1 MAEMLPPDRLH
12 KIPNFRLTSGAS
24 LPDAGIA
31 YVTLGTLAP
40 DGKNAILLTHGYTSS
55 HRFIGDGATGEGS
68 WGPLV
73 GPGRAIDTDRFFVI
87 SSNMLGSSYGSTCPR
102 SLNPK
107 TGQPYGPD
115 FPAFGLTDIVTAQKS
130 LADALGVKRL
140 VAVVGPSYGG
150 FQAFQW
156 AITFPDFM
164 DAIAPAVSGLTSP
177 TGPDGGQ
184 ALIDRFKTEPNWN
197 GGHYYAKGG
206 IEPAMKALRFETLLK
221 YGADDELAETMP
233 DPAARKAEIERR
245 AARWASEFDSNS
257 MIALA
262 RAAAGYDV
270 TAETGKIRARIL
282 YVLSRTDA
290 LFPPSLAPTVMGNL
304 KAAGAQAECFEIDSN
319 FGHQASGSDALKW
332 APTLARFLGEIAG
345 R

>member
-1 MAEMLPPDRLH
+1 MAEKLPPDQLH
-12 KIPNFRLTSGAS
+12 KIHDFRLTSGTT
-24 LPDAGIA
+24 LPDAEIT
-31 YVTLGTLAP
+31 YVTLGKLEA
-40 DGKNAILLTHGYTSS
+40 DGGNAILLTHGFTSS

-73 GPGRAIDTDRFFVI
+73 GPGRAIDTDRFFVV

-107 TGQPYGPD
+107 NGRPYGPD
-115 FPAFGLTDIVTAQKS
+115 FPAFSLTDIVTAQKS
-130 LADALGVKRL
+130 LLEALGIKRL
-140 VAVVGPSYGG
+140 LAVVGPSYGG

-156 AITFPDFM
+156 AVTFPDFM
-164 DAIAPAVSGLTSP
+164 DAIVPAVSGLTAPS
-177 TGPDGGQ
+177 GPDAGQ
-184 ALIDRFKTEPNWN
+184 TLTERFAKEPNWN
-197 GGHYYAKGG
+197 GGHYYATGG
-206 IEPAMKALRFETLLK
+206 VEAAMKTLRFETLLK
-221 YGADDELAETMP
+221 YGADDELSETMS
-233 DPAARKAEIERR
+233 DPAARKTEIERR
-245 AARWASEFDSNS
+245 AAKWATEFDANS

-270 TAETGKIRARIL
+270 TKETGKIKARIL

-290 LFPPSLAPTVMGNL
+290 LFPPTLAPTVMGNL
-304 KAAGAQAECFEIDSN
+304 HAAGAQADYFEIDSN

-332 APTLARFLGEIAG
+332 APTLARFLEEIAG